1 MTKIERMKELGELL
15 KNASKAYYQEDREI
29 MDNFE
34 YDRLYDELE
43 ALEKETGIVLGGS
56 PTISVG
62 YEAVDELPKERHETP
77 MPTRCCFPGNWTG

>member
-56 PTISVG
+56 PT
-62 YEAVDELPKERHETP
+62 
-77 MPTRCCFPGNWTG
+77 